1 MPAPKPTPEFKSIV
15 GMVCPYADEV
25 YSSAEEMAD
34 AGWQTLLESQLETAK
49 AYLDELLSGKYSEE
63 ELRDVWRASN
73 ANVSPFR
80 GAEGSCTEFLEFIR
94 SRYDKFE
101 RSWESDG

>member
-1 MPAPKPTPEFKSIV
+1 MPAPEPTPEFKSIV
-15 GMVCPYADEV
+15 GMVCPYSDEV
-25 YSSAEEMAD
+25 YSSAEEMVD
-34 AGWQTLLESQLETAK
+34 AGWQTLLSSRWEIAK
-49 AYLDELLSGKYSEE
+49 DYLDELLSGKYSEE

-94 SRYDKFE
+94 FRYDKFD
-101 RSWESDG
+101 RGAYR